1 MCRKRRVGKRLFVL
15 GMIGILAAAGC
26 GGAGGTDGNR
36 SGNRNENVKEN
47 GAGTAG
53 NGAGGETSAAFG
65 ENGNG
70 EKVMGRYMET
80 VDDFF
85 TGQALTGSRLVQ
97 QEDGSLAVFSVTEGK
112 WVSGDHGAVWE
123 QEPLPWFDGLKEK
136 GYIRDAALSPDGC
149 VGIIFEEKSALD
161 GGEAEAEGGTEGNTE
176 TEPEEEKGQ
185 TEPEGDELQTE
196 PSGSDRHP
204 RYLLF
209 SPEKAAEPE
218 VTQPEM
224 TESETMEYKMTEY
237 KMTEYE
243 IPYQEDGWLRNLNFS
258 DDGRLFGSAVDGKI
272 YELDR
277 TDAGYRVAAD
287 FGEWV
292 QYFEVWNGK
301 LVAVTDTQIMIYD
314 LETGRTVEDPVLDE
328 FVEAQ
333 IGEKLRSTDGY
344 NKPVLV
350 IPDGDDILYLVF
362 EKGIYRHVLGGSLVE
377 QAADGTL
384 NSLSNP
390 SWKIGDGILREDGTF
405 LLLLANGKL
414 AGYAYHPEIPAM
426 PDIRLRAY
434 SLQEDSSLKM
444 AIASY
449 QAEHPEVYIRY
460 DVGMD
465 ASSSVTKEDALKK
478 LNTEI
483 AAGNGPDFFLLD
495 GMPMDSYMEKGILA
509 DITPVLDDLESESG
523 QEPGGDIYFQNI
535 LRALESE
542 KDGKV
547 YAVPTAFIL
556 PVAGGR
562 AGEIMQMGDLTS
574 VADIVEQYRAEKP
587 EGGILGVLREKDLLR
602 QFLDVCAPA
611 WEGEGGML
619 NEDKLEEFFIQMKR
633 IWDAEKPAVTD
644 KELEALDAYTEQLM
658 QYGMTEKEAEQSR
671 LSGVNWQGERY
682 MTGKQEF
689 MFARVES
696 SFDFDLMVS
705 CFHIK
710 GRTDG
715 DFGAY
720 GGQADGVFIPR
731 AIAGVGAVSAHRE
744 EAFGLLE
751 KLVRE
756 SWSGCM
762 ADKGKMREHFMINA
776 TEDGGSYGSIEV
788 QKEDGTTIGYN
799 IYPASGE
806 EVDRLLQMAQ
816 QAKTAYVENEVL
828 ENAVCEA
835 GEKVLKGEI
844 TAKEGV
850 EEVKK
855 QVSLFMAE

>member
-1 MCRKRRVGKRLFVL
+1 MCGNRPAGKRLFIF
-15 GMIGILAAAGC
+15 GMIAILAAAGC
-26 GGAGGTDGNR
+26 GGVGGTDGNR
-36 SGNRNENVKEN
+36 NGNES
-47 GAGTAG
+47 GAG
-53 NGAGGETSAAFG
+53 NEAGGENHAVSG

-70 EKVMGRYMET
+70 EKAMGRYMES
-80 VDDFF
+80 VDEFF
-85 TGQALTGSRLVQ
+85 TGQALSGSRLVQ
-97 QEDGSLAVFSVTEGK
+97 QADGSLAVFSGTEGK
-112 WVSGDHGAVWE
+112 WVSKDNGDTWE
-123 QEPLPWFDGLKEK
+123 QEALPWFDELKEK
-136 GYIRDAALSPDGC
+136 GYIRDIALSADGS
-149 VGIIFEEKSALD
+149 VGIIFEEESALD
-161 GGEAEAEGGTEGNTE
+161 GGEETGEENKEENGNA
-176 TEPEEEKGQ
+176 
-185 TEPEGDELQTE
+185 EGDELQTDTADTD
-196 PSGSDRHP
+196 SYP
-204 RYLLF
+204 RCLLV
-209 SPEKAAEPE
+209 SPKKAAEPE
-218 VTQPEM
+218 M
-224 TESETMEYKMTEY
+224 TESKTTEY
-237 KMTEYE
+237 EVTEFE
-243 IPYQEDGWLRNLNFS
+243 IPYQKDGRLRNLNFS
-258 DDGRLFGSAVDGKI
+258 DDGRLFASAVDGKV

-292 QYFEVWNGK
+292 QYFEVWSGK
-301 LVAVTDTQIMIYD
+301 LVAVTDTQIIIYD
-314 LETGRTVEDPVLDE
+314 LESEKTVEDPVLDE
-328 FVEAQ
+328 FVGAQ
-333 IGEKLRSTDGY
+333 IGEKLRSNDGY

-350 IPDGDDILYLVF
+350 IPDGDDILYLIF

-405 LLLLANGKL
+405 LLLLANGKM
-414 AGYAYHPEIPAM
+414 AGYTYHPEIPAT
-426 PDIRLRAY
+426 PDIQLKAY
-434 SLQEDSSLKM
+434 SLQEDAGLKM

-460 DVGMD
+460 EVGMD

-483 AAGNGPDFFLLD
+483 ASGNGPDFFLLD

-509 DITPVLDDLESESG
+509 DITPVLDDLEAKR
-523 QEPGGDIYFQNI
+523 EPDAYLRNI

-542 KDGKV
+542 EDGKV
-547 YAVPTAFIL
+547 YAVPAAFAL

-562 AGEIMQMGDLTS
+562 AGEIMRMGDLAS
-574 VADIVEQYRAEKP
+574 VADLVEQYRKEKP

-602 QFLDVCAPA
+602 QFLVVCAPA
-611 WEGEGGML
+611 WEGEGGKL
-619 NEDKLEEFFIQMKR
+619 REDKLEEFFIQMKR
-633 IWDAEKPAVTD
+633 IWDVEKPAVTD
-644 KELEALDAYTEQLM
+644 GELEALDAYTVQLI
-658 QYGMTEKEAEQSR
+658 QYGMTEKEADQSR
-671 LSGVNWQGERY
+671 LAGVNWQGERY
-682 MTGKQEF
+682 ITGKQEF
-689 MFARVES
+689 LFVRVES
-696 SFDFDLMVS
+696 SFDLDCMVS
-705 CFHIK
+705 FFHIK

-715 DFGAY
+715 DFAAY

-731 AIAGVGAVSAHRE
+731 AIAGVSAASVYQE

-756 SWSGCM
+756 SWSDCM
-762 ADKGKMREHFMINA
+762 ADKGKMREHFLVNA
-776 TEDGGSYGSIEV
+776 TEDGSSYGSVAV
-788 QKEDGTTIGYN
+788 QKDDGTTIGYN